1 MHSGHVTY
9 LEKAKSQV
17 DYLILG
23 LNSDS
28 SIKTIKGKNRPI
40 VSEADRAR
48 VLCAL
53 ESIDAV
59 ILFNESTPI
68 KLIKLI
74 KPDILM
80 KGDDYSKKNVVGAI
94 EIQEW
99 NGKVILIP
107 VVKGKSTT
115 KIINKLG

>member
-1 MHSGHVTY
+1 
-9 LEKAKSQV
+9 
-17 DYLILG
+17 
-23 LNSDS
+23 
-28 SIKTIKGKNRPI
+28 
-40 VSEADRAR
+40 
-48 VLCAL
+48 
-53 ESIDAV
+53 
-59 ILFNESTPI
+59 
-68 KLIKLI
+68 
-74 KPDILM
+74 M